1 MTNKDVA
8 KKLLRY
14 VVGYFVKT
22 GFPAI
27 ALNFL
32 RRPISI
38 PYIAVLFV
46 SFLITLKEKSHSKEV
61 KTNKKNFN

>member
-27 ALNFL
+27 ALKKANNDNDL
-32 RRPISI
+32 ILKKVYSD
-38 PYIAVLFV
+38 
-46 SFLITLKEKSHSKEV
+46 SF
-61 KTNKKNFN
+61 TNS